1 MVSRTLLIIGLSML
15 IWAAW
20 FNYAS
25 DAPTTTQEME
35 LVCARDAVLNNTT
48 PEYKNYISQCVEDT
62 GKSVAVL
69 AMIWVLVIF
78 LGLLITVISFWR
90 IRKNTSHKSNI
101 DRNE

>member
-1 MVSRTLLIIGLSML
+1 ML

-48 PEYKNYISQCVEDT
+48 AEDKYYMSQCVEDT

-69 AMIWVLVIF
+69 AMIWVMVIT
-78 LGLLITVISFWR
+78 LGFLITAISLWR
-90 IRKNTSHKSNI
+90 IRNNSA
-101 DRNE
+101 R